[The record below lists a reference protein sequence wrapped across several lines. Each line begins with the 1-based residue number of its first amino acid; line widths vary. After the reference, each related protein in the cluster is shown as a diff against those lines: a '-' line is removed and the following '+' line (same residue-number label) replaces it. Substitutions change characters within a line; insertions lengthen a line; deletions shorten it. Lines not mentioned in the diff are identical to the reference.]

1 MFRSL
6 FAALCAASL
15 LAAVA
20 PAQPPASPEPPEPAS
35 ERHGL
40 EGEAIGYLALPALL
54 VLVLLVGLLVGGGEE
69 EPDSP

>member
-15 LAAVA
+15 LAAAA

-35 ERHGL
+35 ESRGL
-40 EGEAIGYLALPALL
+40 EGEAVGYLALPALL
-54 VLVLLVGLLVGGGEE
+54 VLVLLVGLLVGGGDE